1 MTNAHFMSAD
11 GERNC
16 EVNFVKCHSFPLTE
30 LHFCCRGEELRKQEV
45 GRTMVF
51 LQTGYED
58 FLTGHTTQKEN
69 VSRRESIQ
77 GNDSLF

>member
-1 MTNAHFMSAD
+1 M
-11 GERNC
+11 
-16 EVNFVKCHSFPLTE
+16 
-30 LHFCCRGEELRKQEV
+30 
-45 GRTMVF
+45 F

-77 GNDSLF
+77 GNDSLFFLKLSVPTLTLAELEGSPAAVLRLLITRKLR

>member
-1 MTNAHFMSAD
+1 M
-11 GERNC
+11 
-16 EVNFVKCHSFPLTE
+16 
-30 LHFCCRGEELRKQEV
+30 
-45 GRTMVF
+45 F

-77 GNDSLF
+77 GNDSLFFLNCVPTLTLAELEGSPAAVLRLLITRKLR

>member
-1 MTNAHFMSAD
+1 M
-11 GERNC
+11 
-16 EVNFVKCHSFPLTE
+16 
-30 LHFCCRGEELRKQEV
+30 

-77 GNDSLF
+77 GNDSLFFFKLCVPTLTLAELEGSPAAVLRLLITRKLR